1 MDLEQSFFNVN
12 FCIFVNEFKIMI
24 NNKFGTYYPSLFG
37 KFLLLLI
44 KMGISRGKLKRLFH
58 NIWKKYLSEN
68 PVDLIYNGI
77 KLRVRPFGN
86 TIESNIL
93 FSQSF
98 AKKMNSKIIKKFVDS
113 NTFLDIGANF
123 GYYSLF
129 VASFGARKCIG
140 FEPNPVLIERMKENI
155 NLNKLTEK

>member
-1 MDLEQSFFNVN
+1 
-12 FCIFVNEFKIMI
+12 MI
-24 NNKFGTYYPSLFG
+24 NNNFGINTPSLFG

-77 KLRVRPFGN
+77 KLRVWPFGN

-93 FSQSF
+93 FCQSL
-98 AKKMNSKIIKKFVDS
+98 AKKANSK
-113 NTFLDIGANF
+113 
-123 GYYSLF
+123 SL
-129 VASFGARKCIG
+129 K
-140 FEPNPVLIERMKENI
+140 
-155 NLNKLTEK
+155 NL

>member
-1 MDLEQSFFNVN
+1 M
-12 FCIFVNEFKIMI
+12 
-24 NNKFGTYYPSLFG
+24 
-37 KFLLLLI
+37 
-44 KMGISRGKLKRLFH
+44 
-58 NIWKKYLSEN
+58 SEN
-68 PVDLIYNGI
+68 PVDLIYNGL

-93 FSQSF
+93 FSS
-98 AKKMNSKIIKKFVDS
+98 KTREKSELKIIKKFVNS
-113 NTFLDIGANF
+113 NTLFLDIGANF

-155 NLNKLTEK
+155 SLNKLSEKIVVAPFALGKNSKMVNHTFQNLDLAAVR